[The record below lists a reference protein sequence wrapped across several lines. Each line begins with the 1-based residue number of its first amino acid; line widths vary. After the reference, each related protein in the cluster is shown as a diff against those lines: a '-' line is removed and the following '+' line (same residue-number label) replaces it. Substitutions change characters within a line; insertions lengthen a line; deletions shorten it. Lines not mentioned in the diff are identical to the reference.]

1 MYPGHCR
8 MPTSGTITGKMRTKM
23 CGLFLLTSGLNAV
36 DESADYN
43 RHCQSETECT
53 NNEVPVINTYT
64 QHTSVLT
71 FCYIQNVGVC
81 QLGIATIRRHCKN
94 DVQARIVFKFDP
106 DLSSVTISLNQH
118 DSALNVRW
126 TQFNSEPSSE
136 HGSNFDQSSTL
147 FTHTHES
154 ENSHDQPRH
163 YTSSITSLS
172 KTIVVLTTKLLL
184 KIENMCFRILQNNRV
199 DYWCEMRKENHKIW
213 TTMRYWGYTFV
224 HQASYR
230 ARIIIVNYL

>member
-1 MYPGHCR
+1 M
-8 MPTSGTITGKMRTKM
+8 KMRNE
-23 CGLFLLTSGLNAV
+23 NAKLYTAEN
-36 DESADYN
+36 DE
-43 RHCQSETECT
+43 
-53 NNEVPVINTYT
+53 
-64 QHTSVLT
+64 
-71 FCYIQNVGVC
+71 
-81 QLGIATIRRHCKN
+81 
-94 DVQARIVFKFDP
+94 ARIEFKFDP
-106 DLSSVTISLNQH
+106 DLSSVTISLHQR
-118 DSALNVRW
+118 DSVLNARW

-154 ENSHDQPRH
+154 ENSHGQPRH

-213 TTMRYWGYTFV
+213 TTIRYRGYIFV
-224 HQASYR
+224 RQASR
-230 ARIIIVNYL
+230 DSRIINC